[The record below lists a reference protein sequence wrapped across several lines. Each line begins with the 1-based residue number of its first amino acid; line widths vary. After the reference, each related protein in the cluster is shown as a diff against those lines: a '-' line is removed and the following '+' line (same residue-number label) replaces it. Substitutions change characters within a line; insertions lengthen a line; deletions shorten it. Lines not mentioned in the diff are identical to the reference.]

1 MACIQY
7 PRKER
12 AGVSL
17 GSWEKP
23 TIYKEPLKEVFTKK
37 KERVEEGDVTYN
49 IRNDPS
55 QYNDAISNYQKG
67 SNMMVEVDYQNRA
80 PQTTTMNFGSA
91 SNPYKVNKSFRPPEF
106 NLLDLQPLSRQK
118 RPYIQGGTN
127 IGSSITRNDLQ
138 EGRNDRTEVSFSIGM
153 QPLYQANTNLSNEQG
168 IYRDNFERKDMINE
182 EYVTKQVISQLKG
195 LESNELQKMFQYE
208 NTPNGIIL
216 TPLQFSGESAYSG
229 PISVE
234 QQRHL
239 SEQVY
244 ATDSNKLAFGV
255 NSNHVGRK
263 EYEMQRHL
271 SELQYSTENPI
282 NMSVQSTM
290 KGVQSYDGQLQI
302 NKNDYT
308 QDALN
313 MNVQTNQKGSISYQG
328 HHSILEQDFTHNGF
342 YLNVESNRKGIQSL
356 QGEYNQENGTRDS
369 FNIGVESNRKGLH
382 SLQGE
387 YNQDDGT
394 RDAFNIGVESNRKG
408 LHYQHSVHLDENNYT
423 YDRQHMNVQAN
434 KKGLQQQV
442 LVQYQ
447 EQMKDILLKNM
458 KSSVSIVI
466 QQYGSEREIKVDGH
480 IKDKIDI
487 VVHSTKGQPIFI
499 SRENGEPIKL
509 KEYTWKFIKSASG
522 SDKFVIM
529 MDSVPIEL
537 DRKGELYSL
546 YSNPGNNVIQPEAE
560 DVQLRR
566 QATNISV
573 SANKGVAEDINRFDE
588 SVSVNRVE
596 KQTHYTD
603 HQVQANSNG
612 MERSSWS
619 SIKPS
624 DTHKKKNIQNMILTQ
639 SVGRF

>member
-1 MACIQY
+1 
-7 PRKER
+7 
-12 AGVSL
+12 
-17 GSWEKP
+17 
-23 TIYKEPLKEVFTKK
+23 
-37 KERVEEGDVTYN
+37 
-49 IRNDPS
+49 
-55 QYNDAISNYQKG
+55 
-67 SNMMVEVDYQNRA
+67 
-80 PQTTTMNFGSA
+80 
-91 SNPYKVNKSFRPPEF
+91 
-106 NLLDLQPLSRQK
+106 
-118 RPYIQGGTN
+118 
-127 IGSSITRNDLQ
+127 
-138 EGRNDRTEVSFSIGM
+138 
-153 QPLYQANTNLSNEQG
+153 
-168 IYRDNFERKDMINE
+168 
-182 EYVTKQVISQLKG
+182 
-195 LESNELQKMFQYE
+195 
-208 NTPNGIIL
+208 
-216 TPLQFSGESAYSG
+216 
-229 PISVE
+229 
-234 QQRHL
+234 
-239 SEQVY
+239 
-244 ATDSNKLAFGV
+244 
-255 NSNHVGRK
+255 
-263 EYEMQRHL
+263 
-271 SELQYSTENPI
+271 
-282 NMSVQSTM
+282 
-290 KGVQSYDGQLQI
+290 
-302 NKNDYT
+302 
-308 QDALN
+308 
-313 MNVQTNQKGSISYQG
+313 
-328 HHSILEQDFTHNGF
+328 
-342 YLNVESNRKGIQSL
+342 
-356 QGEYNQENGTRDS
+356 
-369 FNIGVESNRKGLH
+369 
-382 SLQGE
+382 
-387 YNQDDGT
+387 
-394 RDAFNIGVESNRKG
+394 
-408 LHYQHSVHLDENNYT
+408 
-423 YDRQHMNVQAN
+423 MNVQAN